1 MSFLSPYLL
10 AKWKRHSADRLEK
23 GATTR
28 QKDAGSLQGH
38 MEYLSLTA
46 DVSSELLC
54 VSVNI
59 LFVKLSGCRQSI
71 STDCFIYPN
80 QSTCL

>member
-1 MSFLSPYLL
+1 MSFLFPYLL
-10 AKWKRHSADRLEK
+10 AKWRRHSADRLEK

-28 QKDAGSLQGH
+28 RKDAGSLPDH

-46 DVSSELLC
+46 DVSRELC
-54 VSVNI
+54 VSVNV
-59 LFVKLSGCRQSI
+59 LFVKLPARQSI

-80 QSTCL
+80 QSMCL